1 MRSPDEHRERVED
14 FLAGL
19 ELSEE
24 LGQLDKVVRYALAG
38 GGKRI
43 RPVLCLATTEAAGG
57 DPDEALAAAAAV
69 ELVHSFSLV
78 HDDLPALDDDEQR
91 RGRPTV
97 HVRFGEAQAILAGDA
112 LLNEAFSL
120 VLGYDQPHV
129 GRELALATSGMI
141 GGQYLDINGGREDR
155 LELNR
160 LKTARLFEASI
171 GCGLWVAQVPLAGQR
186 DWRGFGA
193 EFGILYQVVDDLL
206 DGDGL
211 VRERGRPATLELA
224 TATEAH
230 ARAKLNTIDADTSV
244 LAGLVGELVARAQQ
258 SSV

>member
-1 MRSPDEHRERVED
+1 MRSPDEHRERIED

-57 DPDEALAAAAAV
+57 DPGRALPAAAAL

-97 HVRFGEAQAILAGDA
+97 HLRFGEAQAILAGDA

-120 VLGYDQPHV
+120 VLGYEQPHI

-141 GGQYLDINGGREDR
+141 GGQFLDVNGGREDQ

-171 GCGLWVAQVPLAGQR
+171 GCGLWVAQVPVARQQ

-224 TATEAH
+224 TAKEAL
-230 ARAKLNTIDADTSV
+230 ARAKLDAIDADTSV
-244 LAGLVGELVARAQQ
+244 LAGLVDELAARAQQ

>member
-1 MRSPDEHRERVED
+1 MHSPDELRDEVER

-19 ELSEE
+19 ELSHE

-57 DPDEALAAAAAV
+57 DPRRALPAAAAL

-91 RGRPTV
+91 RGRPSV

-120 VLGYDQPHV
+120 ALGYEQPHV
-129 GRELALATSGMI
+129 GRELTLATSGMI
-141 GGQYLDINGGREDR
+141 GGQYLDIDGGREDQF
-155 LELNR
+155 ELNR

-171 GCGLWVAQVPLAGQR
+171 GCGLWVAQVPAARQQ

-193 EFGILYQVVDDLL
+193 EFGVLYQVVDDLL

-211 VRERGRPATLELA
+211 VRERGREATLELA
-224 TATEAH
+224 TGREAV
-230 ARAKLNTIDADTSV
+230 ARAKLDTIGADTSV
-244 LAGLVGELVARAQQ
+244 LTGLVDELAARVQQ